1 MRNAVIFSGLFHMAI
16 ITLAYFGLPSLFR
29 PAPSE
34 NVPIPVEV
42 VTIAEFTNPP
52 PPAPPP
58 EPPKPEAE
66 KPPSPPEPEPPKVA
80 AVSPPPQPKP
90 QPKPESVPPPQ
101 VAKAEPRIKAKPKRK
116 PEPPPRDPMASV
128 LKTVEELKHQAPKNE
143 EKPPPRDPMA
153 SVLKTVEELKHQAPK
168 DEEKPPA
175 TVGTAQPA
183 PRYTPDEPPTINLID
198 LVKRQIQECWSLPAG
213 AKEAENLV
221 VDIQV
226 ALDPDGTVRQVRI
239 VDAARMEQ
247 DSFFRAAAESARRA
261 VLKCSPLK
269 LPPETYQQWKTMTL
283 TFDPKEMFGL

>member
-16 ITLAYFGLPSLFR
+16 IVLAYFGLPALFR

-42 VTIAEFTNPP
+42 VTIAEVTNPP
-52 PPAPPP
+52 PPAAAP

-80 AVSPPPQPKP
+80 TVPPPAAPK
-90 QPKPESVPPPQ
+90 PKPESIPPPQ

-128 LKTVEELKHQAPKNE
+128 LKTVEELKRQAPKNE
-143 EKPPPRDPMA
+143 E
-153 SVLKTVEELKHQAPK
+153 
-168 DEEKPPA
+168 PPA
-175 TVGTAQPA
+175 TVGTAQLA

-221 VDIQV
+221 VDIRV
-226 ALDPDGTVRQVRI
+226 ALDPDGTVRQARI

>member
-1 MRNAVIFSGLFHMAI
+1 MA
-16 ITLAYFGLPSLFR
+16 T
-29 PAPSE
+29 
-34 NVPIPVEV
+34 V
-42 VTIAEFTNPP
+42 PP
-52 PPAPPP
+52 PP
-58 EPPKPEAE
+58 PPKP
-66 KPPSPPEPEPPKVA
+66 K
-80 AVSPPPQPKP
+80 
-90 QPKPESVPPPQ
+90 PKPESVPPPQ

-128 LKTVEELKHQAPKNE
+128 LKTVEELKRQAPKNE
-143 EKPPPRDPMA
+143 EKPP
-153 SVLKTVEELKHQAPK
+153 
-168 DEEKPPA
+168 A
-175 TVGTAQPA
+175 TVDTAQLA

-221 VDIQV
+221 VDIRV
-226 ALDPDGTVRQVRI
+226 ALDPDGTVRQARI

>member
-1 MRNAVIFSGLFHMAI
+1 
-16 ITLAYFGLPSLFR
+16 
-29 PAPSE
+29 
-34 NVPIPVEV
+34 
-42 VTIAEFTNPP
+42 
-52 PPAPPP
+52 
-58 EPPKPEAE
+58 
-66 KPPSPPEPEPPKVA
+66 
-80 AVSPPPQPKP
+80 
-90 QPKPESVPPPQ
+90 
-101 VAKAEPRIKAKPKRK
+101 
-116 PEPPPRDPMASV
+116 MASV

-168 DEEKPPA
+168 NEEKPPA

-221 VDIQV
+221 VDIRV

>member
-52 PPAPPP
+52 PPAAAP
-58 EPPKPEAE
+58 EAPKPEAE

-80 AVSPPPQPKP
+80 AVSPPAAPKP

-128 LKTVEELKHQAPKNE
+128 LKTVEELK
-143 EKPPPRDPMA
+143 R
-153 SVLKTVEELKHQAPK
+153 QAPK

-221 VDIQV
+221 VDIRV